1 MKSIKSMKL
10 TKILILFSLVF
21 LMLSTPV
28 FNFVTPVFAS
38 EVVGEEEEEEDTSVF
53 HIGVNRLDSLESNR
67 EYFSDNVMSVAKI
80 IFAFL
85 VFVMII
91 LIGIKAIT
99 ESYDGKARAQIIE
112 KFKHIIYGVI
122 LFSIATVIVAIA
134 ANFQETIL
142 SDLYD
147 TEYAEISGPA
157 EIDEELETNWLANII
172 EMGLKVIGRL
182 LEIVLEFLF
191 SIVSGNGFDSAL
203 DNQYTLN
210 NVLFLADFGDSID
223 INAVNDYG
231 VKLSTAPFTVAEW
244 SRYTKA
250 YIFLATVA
258 VPLMFISIITVAFNL
273 VTNAGNFEKVTEAK
287 KTVMRII
294 TGIIIIALG
303 PYLFRAVLTFFN
315 MLVFLIPV
323 EFSFD
328 IIIEDMDDANGLLS
342 VITSLWWLWIK
353 FRITLLF
360 VVREIMLTVM
370 YVITPIVIGFWAI
383 SEKTKAFNRW
393 IGETITNAATQFC
406 YALVFFIATIVLS
419 GVQTNAFFTLLWL
432 SMMLKLADFFKESFQ
447 NLFDKWSGIN
457 ELQVSDGM
465 AKSARGFNRKLAESA
480 MDKIDPNRVGG
491 FTRGLS
497 NIYALTDFAESGKLG
512 FTTKNMAIDKQA
524 KADKA
529 DAMALIKDLNAIKA
543 RSDYKQLVDHD
554 VKAPIESWSDSAQL
568 EFYYQRL
575 MSAKNQKEKDK
586 LQGNIDAIIA
596 ANPGDNGIKTIV
608 KTNNDLMKAVEDYD
622 KQAIIADYAKKQRKT
637 DGDKT
642 FGKFYQS
649 PTMGMVEARAYEEYE
664 KSMKKTMGKSEI
676 TMPSTVK
683 IGNSDLKLDEE
694 KIRKQMVASGFNPN
708 QGTNP
713 NYNNERLQAMNQ
725 IVAPVNKAFD
735 SANRA
740 IKNQEKGASIATDA
754 IKQEN
759 INKSNSAIK
768 SAIES
773 SLELYRSNGQ
783 ELDKKMAKKLTDYTD
798 MLGANGESGMQ
809 EKYAE
814 EIEKMT
820 KKD

>member
-457 ELQVSDGM
+457 ELQVSDAM
-465 AKSARGFNRKLAESA
+465 AKSARGFNKKLIGSEL
-480 MDKIDPNRVGG
+480 DKLDENRINPFV
-491 FTRGLS
+491 RGIS
-497 NIYALTDFAESGKLG
+497 NVMAFTDFAESGNTSG
-512 FTTKNMAIDKQA
+512 FTSKYKAYDKQA
-524 KADKA
+524 KSDKT
-529 DAMALIKDLNAIKA
+529 DATSVFKDMNALKDTNYKA
-543 RSDYKQLVDHD
+543 KYQPDRSVPFSEYSLAQKFEHAYMHGEDMEELKRQYNML
-554 VKAPIESWSDSAQL
+554 SD
-568 EFYYQRL
+568 EDE
-575 MSAKNQKEKDK
+575 AKKDAAEVIFTND
-586 LQGNIDAIIA
+586 QIIDAR
-596 ANPGDNGIKTIV
+596 KKLET
-608 KTNNDLMKAVEDYD
+608 
-622 KQAIIADYAKKQRKT
+622 AIHSSTYAKALRKT
-637 DGDKT
+637 DGDKMAGAMLKT
-642 FGKFYQS
+642 R
-649 PTMGMVEARAYEEYE
+649 PTYEIEEGAKADYSSKLAE
-664 KSMKKTMGKSEI
+664 SMKAKLETSSVVL
-676 TMPSTVK
+676 PA
-683 IGNSDLKLDEE
+683 IGRLKNSDIKLDEE
-694 KIRKQMVASGFNPN
+694 VIRKQMVASGFNPN
-708 QGTNP
+708 QGSNP
-713 NYNNERLQAMNQ
+713 NYTKERQ
-725 IVAPVNKAFD
+725 IAVDQVFKPSRTAIKNAD
-735 SANRA
+735 QA
-740 IKNQEKGASIATDA
+740 IKNQEKGAAIATDA

-773 SLELYRSNGQ
+773 SLELYRSNGVQ
-783 ELDKKMAKKLTDYTD
+783 LDDKMVKTLTGYTD
-798 MLGANGESGMQ
+798 MLGANGQSDLQ
-809 EKYAE
+809 EKYVE
-814 EIEKMT
+814 QIEAMVE
-820 KKD
+820 KKK